1 MEDLSNDL
9 ADILYNPLKDL
20 TVKDYDQNVFENK
33 PPSFTFMNQDVL
45 EGYTKLIALTRVLY
59 EIYPY
64 RKTDKYTHSEVIYL
78 LTMVLDNF
86 PFWLL
91 YKPTAYLVK
100 LHLQQAKK
108 FRITHPKRLQ
118 AISFALKTLEESK
131 IIYPGAFQQAWLEYM
146 NSREEKDEF

>member
-33 PPSFTFMNQDVL
+33 PPEFTFLNQDCL
-45 EGYTKLIALTRVLY
+45 EGYTKLIALTTTLY
-59 EIYPY
+59 EIYPHL
-64 RKTDKYTHSEVIYL
+64 KDDKYTHSEVIYL
-78 LTMVLDNF
+78 LTVVLDNF

-91 YKPTAYLVK
+91 PKGTAYLVK

-108 FRITHPKRLQ
+108 FGIIHTKRLQ
-118 AISFALKTLEESK
+118 AISFALKTLKESR
-131 IIYPGAFQQAWLEYM
+131 ILYPSPFQQAWLESM
-146 NSREEKDEF
+146 NSREEQDEF